1 MRHEERWYAMFDR
14 MREAEMARVE
24 RTDRLLEAE
33 APKRAVVDR
42 LLEAAWRSRREPR
55 ARW

>member
-1 MRHEERWYAMFDR
+1 MFDR
-14 MREAEMARVE
+14 MREAEMARIE

-55 ARW
+55 AQR